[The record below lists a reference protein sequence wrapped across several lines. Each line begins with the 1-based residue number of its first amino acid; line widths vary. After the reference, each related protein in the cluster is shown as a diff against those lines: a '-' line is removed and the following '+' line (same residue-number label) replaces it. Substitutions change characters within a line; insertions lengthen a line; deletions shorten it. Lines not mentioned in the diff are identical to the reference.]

1 MDVSGA
7 SAAIV
12 VHSEPLVYIAA
23 LERWPQI
30 NGDVTNKIAAGGGVK
45 YLHSYGGDALSNVEA
60 VMFVPAAAA
69 ALRVAER
76 AGRGV
81 WG

>member
-1 MDVSGA
+1 VA
-7 SAAIV
+7 
-12 VHSEPLVYIAA
+12 
-23 LERWPQI
+23 
-30 NGDVTNKIAAGGGVK
+30 NKIAAGGGVK

-69 ALRVAER
+69 ALRVTKR